1 MTKGSFGTRQQF
13 WHEAAVFWHEAA
25 MPKRKQEDDKDP
37 KGALARAKLG
47 GTCCTYLDYHQLVPG
62 HIAWYASVGSRAGV
76 L

>member
-1 MTKGSFGTRQQF
+1 MKRTRRA
-13 WHEAAVFWHEAA
+13 HSRA
-25 MPKRKQEDDKDP
+25 RKQEDEKDP